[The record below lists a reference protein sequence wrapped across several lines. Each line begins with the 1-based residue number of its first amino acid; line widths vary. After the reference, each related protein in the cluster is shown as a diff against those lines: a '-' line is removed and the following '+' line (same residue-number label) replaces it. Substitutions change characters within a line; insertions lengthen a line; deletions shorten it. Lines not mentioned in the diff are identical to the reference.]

1 MDDFPNNSRAE
12 FLHERLPASRLEIV
26 DAGLFV
32 WEEASADYTS
42 IILDSSLLSAREGA
56 AS

>member
-1 MDDFPNNSRAE
+1 LDDFPNNSRAE